1 MRKSI
6 LMVSA
11 LMLLMACG
19 SKKSGSDDVA
29 AADST
34 SVKDTTA
41 VADSVQAVADEAT
54 ADDEDAIDELVFA
67 PDLKNDKPLNL
78 SDVKD
83 DVEKYIP
90 YWNEDDV
97 YQEDEEEGEI
107 RYNLN
112 LGYDRPLQNLFQPL
126 PGTPANKKEVGRVIL
141 IDLNGD
147 KHTDALVCLG
157 RYGVNKDLYYDA
169 YLWDKDYCFF
179 TLVENFREIPNPGI
193 DKKTSNITSH
203 IGSDREIWLWKGKD
217 KTKIEKRV
225 ETRERN

>member
-1 MRKSI
+1 MRKSF
-6 LMVSA
+6 LLASA
-11 LMLLMACG
+11 LMLLIACG
-19 SKKSGSDDVA
+19 GKKTSSDDA
-29 AADST
+29 AVADSAN
-34 SVKDTTA
+34 VQATA
-41 VADSVQAVADEAT
+41 VADSVATVADEAT
-54 ADDEDAIDELVFA
+54 DEDDAIDELVFA

>member
-6 LMVSA
+6 LIVSA
-11 LMLLMACG
+11 LMLLVACG
-19 SKKSGSDDVA
+19 GKKTSGDDA
-29 AADST
+29 
-34 SVKDTTA
+34 A
-41 VADSVQAVADEAT
+41 VADSTDAKAT
-54 ADDEDAIDELVFA
+54 AVTDSVETVAAEASDDEDDAIDELVFA
-67 PDLKNDKPLNL
+67 PDLKNDKPLDL
-78 SDVKD
+78 SDGKD
-83 DVEKYIP
+83 EMAKYFP
-90 YWNEDDV
+90 VWDEGDA

>member
-6 LMVSA
+6 LIVSA
-11 LMLLMACG
+11 LMLLVACG
-19 SKKSGSDDVA
+19 GKKTSGDEA

-41 VADSVQAVADEAT
+41 VADSVKTVAAEAT
-54 ADDEDAIDELVFA
+54 DEEDTIDELVFA

-83 DVEKYIP
+83 DVEKYIA
-90 YWNEDDV
+90 YWDDSFYEV
-97 YQEDEEEGEI
+97 DEEEGVI
-107 RYNLN
+107 RYNIS
-112 LGYDRPLQNLFQPL
+112 LGYDRPLQQLCEVL
-126 PGTPANKKEVGRVIL
+126 PGKPADKKEVGRMIL

-169 YLWDKDYCFF
+169 YLWDNEYWVFG
-179 TLVENFREIPNPGI
+179 LVGNFREIPNPGI

-203 IGSDREIWLWKGKD
+203 IGSDVEIWQWKGKD
-217 KTKIEKRV
+217 KTKIEKKV
-225 ETRERN
+225 ETSERN

>member
-1 MRKSI
+1 MKKSI

-11 LMLLMACG
+11 LMLFMACG
-19 SKKSGSDDVA
+19 GKKTGGDA
-29 AADST
+29 AVADST

-41 VADSVQAVADEAT
+41 VADSVKTVAAEAT
-54 ADDEDAIDELVFA
+54 NEDDAIDELVFA

-97 YQEDEEEGEI
+97 YQENEEEGVV

-112 LGYDRPLQNLFQPL
+112 LGYDRPLQQLFQDL

-157 RYGVNKDLYYDA
+157 RYAG
-169 YLWDKDYCFF
+169 
-179 TLVENFREIPNPGI
+179 
-193 DKKTSNITSH
+193 
-203 IGSDREIWLWKGKD
+203 
-217 KTKIEKRV
+217 
-225 ETRERN
+225 

>member
-19 SKKSGSDDVA
+19 SKKSGSDDAA

-41 VADSVQAVADEAT
+41 VADSLQAVADEAT
-54 ADDEDAIDELVFA
+54 ADDEDAIDELVFV

-90 YWNEDDV
+90 YWNEEDV
-97 YQEDEEEGEI
+97 YQEDEEEGVI

-112 LGYDRPLQNLFQPL
+112 LGY
-126 PGTPANKKEVGRVIL
+126 
-141 IDLNGD
+141 DLNGD

-157 RYGVNKDLYYDA
+157 RYGVNKNLYYDA
-169 YLWDKDYCFF
+169 YLWDSSCYYF

-225 ETRERN
+225 ETRERD

>member
-1 MRKSI
+1 MKKSI
-6 LMVSA
+6 LIVSA

-19 SKKSGSDDVA
+19 GKKTNGDDA
-29 AADST
+29 AVGDST
-34 SVKDTTA
+34 DAKATT
-41 VADSVQAVADEAT
+41 VSDSVQAVAEKAT
-54 ADDEDAIDELVFA
+54 ADEDDIDELVFA

-90 YWNEDDV
+90 YWNEEDV
-97 YQEDEEEGEI
+97 YQEDEEEGVV

-112 LGYDRPLQNLFQPL
+112 LGYDRPLQQLFQDL

-169 YLWDKDYCFF
+169 YLWDNEYWVFG
-179 TLVENFREIPNPGI
+179 LVGNFREIPNPGI

-203 IGSDREIWLWKGKD
+203 IGSDVEIWQWKGKN
-217 KTKIEKRV
+217 KTKIEKKV
-225 ETRERN
+225 ETSERN

>member
-6 LMVSA
+6 LIVSA
-11 LMLLMACG
+11 LMLLVACG
-19 SKKSGSDDVA
+19 GKKTSGDDA
-29 AADST
+29 
-34 SVKDTTA
+34 A
-41 VADSVQAVADEAT
+41 VADSTDVNGTTAVTDSVETVADEAT
-54 ADDEDAIDELVFA
+54 DEDDAIDELVFA

-179 TLVENFREIPNPGI
+179 IFFENFREIPNPGI

>member
-1 MRKSI
+1 MI
-6 LMVSA
+6 VSA
-11 LMLLMACG
+11 LMLLVACG
-19 SKKSGSDDVA
+19 GKKTSGDDA
-29 AADST
+29 
-34 SVKDTTA
+34 A
-41 VADSVQAVADEAT
+41 VADSTDAKATAVTDSVETVADEAT
-54 ADDEDAIDELVFA
+54 DEDDAINELVFA

>member
-1 MRKSI
+1 MI
-6 LMVSA
+6 VSA
-11 LMLLMACG
+11 LMLLVACG
-19 SKKSGSDDVA
+19 GKKTSGDDA
-29 AADST
+29 
-34 SVKDTTA
+34 A
-41 VADSVQAVADEAT
+41 VADSTDAKATAVTDSVETVADEAT
-54 ADDEDAIDELVFA
+54 DEDDAIDELVFA

-126 PGTPANKKEVGRVIL
+126 PGTPANKKEMGRVIL

-193 DKKTSNITSH
+193 DKKTSNIPSH

-225 ETRERN
+225 ETQERD

>member
-1 MRKSI
+1 
-6 LMVSA
+6 MVSA
-11 LMLLMACG
+11 LMLMACG
-19 SKKSGSDDVA
+19 GKKASGDEAV
-29 AADST
+29 ADST
-34 SVKDTTA
+34 NVQATA
-41 VADSVQAVADEAT
+41 VADSVKTVAEEAA
-54 ADDEDAIDELVFA
+54 ADDDDEMDELVFA

-97 YQEDEEEGEI
+97 YQENEEEGEI

-112 LGYDRPLQNLFQPL
+112 LGYDRALQNLFQSL

-147 KHTDALVCLG
+147 KHTDMLVCLG

-169 YLWDKDYCFF
+169 YLWDKSYCYF

-217 KTKIEKRV
+217 KTKIEKKV
-225 ETRERN
+225 ETSERD

>member
-1 MRKSI
+1 MKKSVLI
-6 LMVSA
+6 VSA
-11 LMLLMACG
+11 LMLLVACG
-19 SKKSGSDDVA
+19 GKKTSGDEA

-41 VADSVQAVADEAT
+41 VADSVKTVAAEAT
-54 ADDEDAIDELVFA
+54 DEDDTIDELVFA

-83 DVEKYIP
+83 DVEKYIA
-90 YWNEDDV
+90 YWDDSFYEV
-97 YQEDEEEGEI
+97 DEEEGVI
-107 RYNLN
+107 RYNIS
-112 LGYDRPLQNLFQPL
+112 LGYDRPLQQLCEVL
-126 PGTPANKKEVGRVIL
+126 PGKPADKKEVGRMIL

-169 YLWDKDYCFF
+169 YLWDNEYWVFG
-179 TLVENFREIPNPGI
+179 LVGNFREIPNPGI

-203 IGSDREIWLWKGKD
+203 IGSDVEIWQWKGKD
-217 KTKIEKRV
+217 KTKIEKKV
-225 ETRERN
+225 ETSERN

>member
-11 LMLLMACG
+11 LMLMACG
-19 SKKSGSDDVA
+19 GKKASGDEAV
-29 AADST
+29 ADST
-34 SVKDTTA
+34 NVQATA
-41 VADSVQAVADEAT
+41 VADSVKTVAEEAA
-54 ADDEDAIDELVFA
+54 ADDEDEMDELVFA

-97 YQEDEEEGEI
+97 YQEVEEEGEI

-217 KTKIEKRV
+217 KTKIVKKV
-225 ETRERN
+225 ETSERN

>member
-1 MRKSI
+1 
-6 LMVSA
+6 
-11 LMLLMACG
+11 MLLMACG
-19 SKKSGSDDVA
+19 GKKTNGDDA
-29 AADST
+29 AVADST
-34 SVKDTTA
+34 DAKATA
-41 VADSVQAVADEAT
+41 VADSVKTVADEAT
-54 ADDEDAIDELVFA
+54 DEDDAIDELVFA

-97 YQEDEEEGEI
+97 YQEDEEEGVV

-112 LGYDRPLQNLFQPL
+112 LGYDRPLQQLFQDL

-141 IDLNGD
+141 IDLNKDG
-147 KHTDALVCLG
+147 HTDALVCLG
-157 RYGVNKDLYYDA
+157 RYGVNKDLYFDA
-169 YLWDKDYCFF
+169 YLWDHDYDVFNR
-179 TLVENFREIPNPGI
+179 VENFREIPNPGI

-225 ETRERN
+225 ETQERD

>member
-1 MRKSI
+1 MRKGI
-6 LMVSA
+6 FIVSA

-19 SKKSGSDDVA
+19 GKKTNGDDA
-29 AADST
+29 AVADST
-34 SVKDTTA
+34 DAKATA
-41 VADSVQAVADEAT
+41 VADSVKTVADEAT
-54 ADDEDAIDELVFA
+54 DEDDAIDELVFA

-90 YWNEDDV
+90 YWNEEDV
-97 YQEDEEEGEI
+97 YQEDEEEGVI

-112 LGYDRPLQNLFQPL
+112 LGYDRPLQQLFQTL
-126 PGTPANKKEVGRVIL
+126 PGTPANKNEVGRVIL

-157 RYGVNKDLYYDA
+157 RYGVNKNLYYDA
-169 YLWDKDYCFF
+169 YLWDSSCYYF

-225 ETRERN
+225 ETRERD

>member
-1 MRKSI
+1 MKKGI

-11 LMLLMACG
+11 LLLMACG
-19 SKKSGSDDVA
+19 GKKTSGDEA

-34 SVKDTTA
+34 NVQATA
-41 VADSVQAVADEAT
+41 VADSVKTVAEEAA
-54 ADDEDAIDELVFA
+54 ADDDDEMDELVFA

-97 YQEDEEEGEI
+97 YQENEEEGEI

-112 LGYDRPLQNLFQPL
+112 LGYDRALQNLFQSL

-147 KHTDALVCLG
+147 KHTDMLVCLG

-169 YLWDKDYCFF
+169 YLWDKSYCYF

-217 KTKIEKRV
+217 KTKIEKKV
-225 ETRERN
+225 ETSERD

>member
-6 LMVSA
+6 LLASA
-11 LMLLMACG
+11 LMLLIACG
-19 SKKSGSDDVA
+19 GKKTSSDDA
-29 AADST
+29 AVADSAN
-34 SVKDTTA
+34 VQATA
-41 VADSVQAVADEAT
+41 VADSVATVADEAT
-54 ADDEDAIDELVFA
+54 DDEDTIDELVFA

-97 YQEDEEEGEI
+97 YQDDEEEGEI

-203 IGSDREIWLWKGKD
+203 IGSDLEVWLWKGKN
-217 KTKIEKRV
+217 KNKIEKKL
-225 ETRERN
+225 ETREEN

>member
-1 MRKSI
+1 MKKGI

-11 LMLLMACG
+11 LLLMACG
-19 SKKSGSDDVA
+19 GKKTSGDEAV
-29 AADST
+29 ADST
-34 SVKDTTA
+34 NVQSTA
-41 VADSVQAVADEAT
+41 VADSVKAVAEEAT
-54 ADDEDAIDELVFA
+54 ADEEDDMDDLVFA

-90 YWNEDDV
+90 YWDERDA

-112 LGYDRPLQNLFQPL
+112 LGYDRPLQQLFQPL
-126 PGTPANKKEVGRVIL
+126 PGTPANKNEVGRVIL

-147 KHTDALVCLG
+147 KHTDMLVCLG

-169 YLWDKDYCFF
+169 YLWDHEYWVFN
-179 TLVENFREIPNPGI
+179 LVENFREIPNPGI

-217 KTKIEKRV
+217 KTKIEKKV
-225 ETRERN
+225 ETSERD

>member
-6 LMVSA
+6 LLASA
-11 LMLLMACG
+11 LMLLIACG
-19 SKKSGSDDVA
+19 GKKTSSDDA
-29 AADST
+29 AVADSAN
-34 SVKDTTA
+34 VQATA
-41 VADSVQAVADEAT
+41 VADSVATVADEAT
-54 ADDEDAIDELVFA
+54 DDEDTIDELVFA

-169 YLWDKDYCFF
+169 YLWDNEYWVFG
-179 TLVENFREIPNPGI
+179 LVGNFREIPNPGI

-203 IGSDREIWLWKGKD
+203 IGSDVEIWQWKGKN
-217 KTKIEKRV
+217 KTKIEKKV
-225 ETRERN
+225 ETSERN

>member
-6 LMVSA
+6 LLASA
-11 LMLLMACG
+11 LMLLIACG
-19 SKKSGSDDVA
+19 GKKTSSDDA
-29 AADST
+29 AVADSAN
-34 SVKDTTA
+34 VQATA
-41 VADSVQAVADEAT
+41 VADSVATVADEAT
-54 ADDEDAIDELVFA
+54 DDEDTIDELVFA

>member
-1 MRKSI
+1 MKKGI

-11 LMLLMACG
+11 LLLMACG
-19 SKKSGSDDVA
+19 GKKTSGDEA

-34 SVKDTTA
+34 NVQATA
-41 VADSVQAVADEAT
+41 VADSVKAVAEEAT
-54 ADDEDAIDELVFA
+54 ADEEDDMDELVFA

-90 YWNEDDV
+90 YWDERDA

-112 LGYDRPLQNLFQPL
+112 LGYDRPLQQLFQPL
-126 PGTPANKKEVGRVIL
+126 PGTPANKNEVGRVIL

-147 KHTDALVCLG
+147 KHTDMLVCLG

-169 YLWDKDYCFF
+169 YLWDHEYYLFNR
-179 TLVENFREIPNPGI
+179 VENFREIPNPGI

-217 KTKIEKRV
+217 KTKIEKKV
-225 ETRERN
+225 ETSERD

>member
-6 LMVSA
+6 LLASA
-11 LMLLMACG
+11 LMLLVACG
-19 SKKSGSDDVA
+19 GKKTSGDDA
-29 AADST
+29 
-34 SVKDTTA
+34 A
-41 VADSVQAVADEAT
+41 VADSTDVNGTTAVTDSVETVADEAT
-54 ADDEDAIDELVFA
+54 DEDDAIDELVFA

-179 TLVENFREIPNPGI
+179 TLVEHHQPHR
-193 DKKTSNITSH
+193 
-203 IGSDREIWLWKGKD
+203 L
-217 KTKIEKRV
+217 
-225 ETRERN
+225 

>member
-6 LMVSA
+6 LLASA
-11 LMLLMACG
+11 LMLLIACG
-19 SKKSGSDDVA
+19 GKKTSSDDA
-29 AADST
+29 AVADSAN
-34 SVKDTTA
+34 VQATA
-41 VADSVQAVADEAT
+41 VADSVATVADEAT
-54 ADDEDAIDELVFA
+54 DDEDTIDELVFA

-97 YQEDEEEGEI
+97 YQEDEEEGVV

-112 LGYDRPLQNLFQPL
+112 LGYDRPLQQLFQDL

-169 YLWDKDYCFF
+169 YLWDNEYWVFG
-179 TLVENFREIPNPGI
+179 LVGNFREIPNPGI

-203 IGSDREIWLWKGKD
+203 IGSDVEIWLWKGKD
-217 KTKIEKRV
+217 KTKIVKKV
-225 ETRERN
+225 ETSERN